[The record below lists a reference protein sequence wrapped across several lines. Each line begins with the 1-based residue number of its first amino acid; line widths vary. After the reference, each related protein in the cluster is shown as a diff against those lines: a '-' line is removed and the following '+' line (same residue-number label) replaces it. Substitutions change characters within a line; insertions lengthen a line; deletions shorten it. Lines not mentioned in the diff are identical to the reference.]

1 MINEEAARNYAI
13 AIYEI
18 AEQLKKEKVILEN
31 LKIVAELYEKN
42 IEFRDTVNHPSLPNT
57 ARKVMVVKVFADV
70 LDSLAMD
77 VMTYLI
83 EKDRFNEIAGISR
96 EFQKMY
102 NEKNAII
109 EVEAVFAV
117 EPTGVQKDELNK
129 KLAGMTGKKIEL
141 IVKIDKSIIGGG
153 IIKIGDRIIDGS
165 IRRQFEIL
173 RASL

>member
-1 MINEEAARNYAI
+1 
-13 AIYEI
+13 
-18 AEQLKKEKVILEN
+18 
-31 LKIVAELYEKN
+31 
-42 IEFRDTVNHPSLPNT
+42 
-57 ARKVMVVKVFADV
+57 MVVKVFADV

-117 EPTGVQKDELNK
+117 EPTSVQKDELNK